1 LMPVEKVSMHYLV
14 PKHEIVPSEK
24 VDEFLRKFGVEREAM
39 PKILEKDPAAAEIG
53 AKKGD
58 IIKITR
64 ASHTAGESVY
74 FRAVI

>member
-1 LMPVEKVSMHYLV
+1 MPVEKVSMHYLV

-24 VDEFLRKFGVEREAM
+24 ADGLLKKFGVEREAM
-39 PKILEKDPAAAEIG
+39 PKILEKDPAVMEIG

-64 ASHTAGESVY
+64 ASHTAGEAVY
-74 FRAVI
+74 FRAVV

>member
-1 LMPVEKVSMHYLV
+1 MPVEKVSAHYLA

-64 ASHTAGESVY
+64 LQILPFSSNSIIAKI
-74 FRAVI
+74 R